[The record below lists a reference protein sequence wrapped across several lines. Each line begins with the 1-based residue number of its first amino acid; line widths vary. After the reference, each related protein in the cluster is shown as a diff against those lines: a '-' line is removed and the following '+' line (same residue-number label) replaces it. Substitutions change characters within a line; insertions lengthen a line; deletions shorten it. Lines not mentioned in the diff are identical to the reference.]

1 MIQRCHSNR
10 IHKLQ
15 NHQGSVLNKHQ
26 GIQAELV
33 NYFHDLL
40 TKLIQNRQSTINKI
54 TRHIMR
60 LVNEDQ
66 NMALMRPITMEEV
79 EATIKQTPEGKS
91 PSPDGFTT

>member
-1 MIQRCHSNR
+1 
-10 IHKLQ
+10 
-15 NHQGSVLNKHQ
+15 
-26 GIQAELV
+26 
-33 NYFHDLL
+33 
-40 TKLIQNRQSTINKI
+40 
-54 TRHIMR
+54 MR